1 MTFNYNSLTDCDG
14 SKVVQLCFSA
24 SYSMQNKVYFFDML
38 SFKIYRSTLYFG
50 CHHCHV
56 EVLKYL
62 GRDKKGTKTNNK
74 CNILQERNPTE
85 CATLMN
91 QFFQRDQEPPSVRK

>member
-24 SYSMQNKVYFFDML
+24 SYSMQNKVYFFH
-38 SFKIYRSTLYFG
+38 SKYIWSTLYFG

-62 GRDKKGTKTNNK
+62 
-74 CNILQERNPTE
+74 
-85 CATLMN
+85 
-91 QFFQRDQEPPSVRK
+91 

>member
-38 SFKIYRSTLYFG
+38 SFKIYMVHTIFWL
-50 CHHCHV
+50 
-56 EVLKYL
+56 
-62 GRDKKGTKTNNK
+62 
-74 CNILQERNPTE
+74 
-85 CATLMN
+85 
-91 QFFQRDQEPPSVRK
+91 PSLSC